1 MNDLFGS
8 FFCACFTGKEGENM
22 KLFILIFCIAG
33 GIWVLS
39 VGIYA
44 TVLLAD
50 EIMWEEASEEE
61 DDDGVYRK
69 QTYLSE

>member
-1 MNDLFGS
+1 
-8 FFCACFTGKEGENM
+8 M
-22 KLFILIFCIAG
+22 KLFILIFCIVG
-33 GIWVLS
+33 GIWVLA

-50 EIMWEEASEEE
+50 EIMWEEPSEEE
-61 DDDGVYRK
+61 ETDGVYRK

>member
-1 MNDLFGS
+1 MR
-8 FFCACFTGKEGENM
+8 
-22 KLFILIFCIAG
+22 LFILIFCIAG
-33 GIWVLS
+33 GIWVLG

-50 EIMWEEASEEE
+50 EFMWEEASEEE